1 MQHRSQKPPKPS
13 NDKPISAK
21 RPKNHIHEIENK
33 KQTKNKPR
41 EATKFEQKIRA
52 FTSRRERSSSKEE
65 EGSTSLFPA

>member
-52 FTSRRERSSSKEE
+52 FTSRRERSSSTEE
-65 EGSTSLFPA
+65 GGSTSLFPA

>member
-33 KQTKNKPR
+33 KQTKNK
-41 EATKFEQKIRA
+41 K
-52 FTSRRERSSSKEE
+52 
-65 EGSTSLFPA
+65 